1 MLIQAQIHSVWEVGI
16 IRPSDSL
23 EEISAIIN
31 DDNLVAFEVAYVVY
45 IPGTRPTEVR
55 HGQVRRFLHVF
66 GYGQVPVGYTDRAF
80 ISIGRALVA

>member
-1 MLIQAQIHSVWEVGI
+1 MHTVPILTVWEVSVVG
-16 IRPSDSL
+16 PSDSL